1 MYFGR
6 WWWLSSLCALFLTT
20 SPSEV
25 FALTLTTGQRIA
37 SRKTNNNASFAAVAA
52 PTPISDIPLPIDPSR
67 NPQQNQLQ
75 MQPKKYKSL
84 FDLPAVENWGT
95 QQGLKEHHLKT
106 LYKFVM
112 NDFNNNNGSSPLSLE
127 ERLAQAEFPKRHA
140 TNLLTEFALHTCSIL
155 RVEGSDGGYKFVI
168 QLSSGNL
175 VETVLIRHTRN
186 NGHVRYTVC
195 VSSQVGCAKKCSF
208 CATGTMGL
216 KAQLT
221 SGEILEQVYLA
232 KNYLASVASSSSSS
246 SSSPPSESIAD
257 DDMPSTTETARSR
270 FRVKP
275 NGVIR
280 NVVFMGM
287 GEPMDNYDEV
297 HESLRGLTHQY
308 LFQLNAKHITVSTV
322 GASARKIRLLA
333 DEAPQVNLAL
343 SLHSAIQESREL
355 LIPSANANPMKSLGE
370 SLDYHSTKSGR
381 GAMIEY
387 LLIDKVNDSDAE
399 VDALA
404 KFCQERN
411 EHENNNS
418 KNSKVFVNLIPYN
431 PTLAGDDFGY
441 ETPSDDRIYAFHNR
455 LKDLGVN
462 SLVRWSSTQGRDAN
476 GACGQLA
483 LNSSTV

>member
-1 MYFGR
+1 
-6 WWWLSSLCALFLTT
+6 
-20 SPSEV
+20 
-25 FALTLTTGQRIA
+25 
-37 SRKTNNNASFAAVAA
+37 
-52 PTPISDIPLPIDPSR
+52 
-67 NPQQNQLQ
+67 
-75 MQPKKYKSL
+75 
-84 FDLPAVENWGT
+84 
-95 QQGLKEHHLKT
+95 
-106 LYKFVM
+106 M

-140 TNLLTEFALHTCSIL
+140 TNLLTEFALNTCSIL

-168 QLSSGNL
+168 QLSSGQL
-175 VETVLIRHTRN
+175 VETVLIRHIRN

-221 SGEILEQVYLA
+221 SGEILEQ
-232 KNYLASVASSSSSS
+232 
-246 SSSPPSESIAD
+246 SIAD

-399 VDALA
+399 WTHLRSFV
-404 KFCQERN
+404 
-411 EHENNNS
+411 
-418 KNSKVFVNLIPYN
+418 KNGTNTK
-431 PTLAGDDFGY
+431 
-441 ETPSDDRIYAFHNR
+441 IYSNIR
-455 LKDLGVN
+455 RCL
-462 SLVRWSSTQGRDAN
+462 
-476 GACGQLA
+476 
-483 LNSSTV
+483 

>member
-6 WWWLSSLCALFLTT
+6 WWWLSSLCALLLTT

-37 SRKTNNNASFAAVAA
+37 SRKTNKNASFAADA
-52 PTPISDIPLPIDPSR
+52 PTPTSDTPLPIDPPR
-67 NPQQNQLQ
+67 NPQQNQMQ

-112 NDFNNNNGSSPLSLE
+112 NDFNNNGSSPLSLE
-127 ERLAQAEFPKRHA
+127 ERLAQAGFPKRHA
-140 TNLLTEFALHTCSIL
+140 TNLLTEFALNTCSIL

-168 QLSSGNL
+168 QLSSGKL
-175 VETVLIRHTRN
+175 VETVLIRHTRTN

-246 SSSPPSESIAD
+246 SPPSESTA
-257 DDMPSTTETARSR
+257 DDMPSATETARSR

-308 LFQLNAKHITVSTV
+308 LFQLSAKHITVSTV

-411 EHENNNS
+411 EHENNS

-462 SLVRWSSTQGRDAN
+462 SLVRWSSANGRDTN

-483 LNSSTV
+483 LNSSIE

>member
-1 MYFGR
+1 MPS
-6 WWWLSSLCALFLTT
+6 LCTLLCALFLTT

-25 FALTLTTGQRIA
+25 FALTLTTGELIA
-37 SRKTNNNASFAAVAA
+37 SRKTNKNASFAADA
-52 PTPISDIPLPIDPSR
+52 TE
-67 NPQQNQLQ
+67 QMQL
-75 MQPKKYKSL
+75 QPKKYKSL

-112 NDFNNNNGSSPLSLE
+112 NDFNTDDSNHRSNNEHGSSSSPLLSLE
-127 ERLAQAEFPKRHA
+127 ERLARAGFPKRHA
-140 TNLLTEFALHTCSIL
+140 TNLVAEFALTTCSIL
-155 RVEGSDGGYKFVI
+155 RVEGSEGGYKFVI
-168 QLSSGNL
+168 KLSSGKL
-175 VETVLIRHTRN
+175 VETVLIRHTRTN
-186 NGHVRYTVC
+186 NGRVRYTVC

-232 KNYLASVASSSSSS
+232 RNHLASVASSSS
-246 SSSPPSESIAD
+246 PPSES
-257 DDMPSTTETARSR
+257 TARSR
-270 FRVKP
+270 FPVKP

-308 LFQLNAKHITVSTV
+308 LFQLGAKHITVSTV

-343 SLHSAIQESREL
+343 SLHSAIQASREL
-355 LIPSANANPMKSLGE
+355 LIPSANANPMKALGE
-370 SLDYHSTKSGR
+370 SLDYHSAKSGR
-381 GAMIEY
+381 GAMLEY
-387 LLIDKVNDSDAE
+387 LLIDRVNDSDAE

-404 KFCQERN
+404 KFCQDRN
-411 EHENNNS
+411 EHKPTPNS

-462 SLVRWSSTQGRDAN
+462 SLVRWSSAQGRDAN

-483 LNSSTV
+483 LNSSTVL